1 MNFRRRLKNGDGQ
14 LKLRLKL
21 LGLAA
26 APLLLAVIAL
36 IWMIPALQ
44 KESEERAIEA
54 VKPIVLKAR
63 RDEIQH
69 MVQAGKKALTYFCK
83 AGANDP
89 RMIKEGLALIRS
101 MEFGD
106 KKTDDNYFFV
116 YKTDGTSVMHARK
129 PEIVGTNLWNMTD
142 QTGKFLIQELI
153 GQAMVGG
160 GFVEYYWT
168 RPSTKQD
175 EPKLG
180 YADLIPECDW
190 MIGTGLYLDQ
200 LREAE
205 DAIRTETRLQ
215 FSNTRDKILLIA
227 LASLLLVAAGGLAVN
242 LSEQRNANAKL
253 RAMAQKVVQSQ
264 EAERTRVARE
274 LHDGVSQSLASV
286 KFIFE
291 SADIQLD
298 RGKLEGASKAM
309 KAGVAQIIDAMIEV
323 RRISHDLY
331 PTILD
336 DQGLGVALKQLAREF
351 QTRTGIPVSVD
362 IKDAKPIQREASKT
376 LYRFVQQ
383 ALGNIEAHARASGIR
398 IQMRQGNGLELR
410 VTDDGVGFDVHAM
423 QENRSGGLGLV
434 SMRERIEMLGGGF
447 AVTSRPGQTTVQAF
461 LPPESI
467 QI

>member
-21 LGLAA
+21 FTLAT
-26 APLLLAVIAL
+26 APLLLAVFAL
-36 IWMIPALQ
+36 IWMINTLQ
-44 KESEERAIEA
+44 KESEMRAIEA
-54 VKPIVLKAR
+54 VKPIVMKAR
-63 RDEIQH
+63 KDEIQH
-69 MVQAGKKALTYFCK
+69 MVQAGKKVLTYFCK
-83 AGANDP
+83 SGVHDP
-89 RMIKEGLALIRS
+89 RMLLAGLELVRS

-106 KKTDDNYFFV
+106 REIDDNYFFV
-116 YKTDGTSVMHARK
+116 YRTDGTSVMHARK
-129 PEIVGTNLWNMTD
+129 PKLEGKNLWALKD
-142 QTGKFLIQELI
+142 QSGKLLIQELI
-153 GQAMVGG
+153 EKAKIGG
-160 GFVEYYWT
+160 GFVEYFWE
-168 RPSTKQD
+168 RPSTHQD

-180 YADLIPECDW
+180 YAEWVPECDW

-200 LREAE
+200 LRDAE
-205 DAIRTETRLQ
+205 NAIRHETSQQ
-215 FSNTRDKILLIA
+215 FSSATDKIIQITLGVLFI
-227 LASLLLVAAGGLAVN
+227 VAAGGWAVN

-298 RGKLEGASKAM
+298 HGKLEGASKSM
-309 KAGVAQIIDAMIEV
+309 KTGVAQIIDAMIEV

-331 PTILD
+331 PAILD

-351 QTRTGIPVSVD
+351 EERTRIPVAVD
-362 IKDAKPIQREASKT
+362 LKNVKPIQREAAKA

-383 ALGNIEAHARASGIR
+383 ALGNIETHALASNIQIR
-398 IQMRQGNGLELR
+398 MQQGSGLELQ
-410 VTDDGVGFDVHAM
+410 VIDDGIGFDVVAT

-447 AVTSRPGQTTVQAF
+447 MLNSRPGKTTVKAF